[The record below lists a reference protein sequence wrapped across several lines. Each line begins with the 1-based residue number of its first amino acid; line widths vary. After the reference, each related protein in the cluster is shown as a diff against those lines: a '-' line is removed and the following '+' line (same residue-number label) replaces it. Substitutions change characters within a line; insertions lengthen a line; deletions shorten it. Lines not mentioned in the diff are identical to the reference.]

1 MRYKIKKY
9 SFKRTIKPTPPFYKN
24 QNKMKEYDIIIETDE
39 MIVSDFI
46 IEEENLKEAKRIA
59 QSHKRLERKGRTRV
73 KRIK

>member
-1 MRYKIKKY
+1 MDRLFLQKSKQDE
-9 SFKRTIKPTPPFYKN
+9 R
-24 QNKMKEYDIIIETDE
+24 EYDIIIETDE

-46 IEEENLKEAKRIA
+46 IEAENLKEANKIA

>member
-1 MRYKIKKY
+1 
-9 SFKRTIKPTPPFYKN
+9 
-24 QNKMKEYDIIIETDE
+24 MKEYDIIIETDG

-59 QSHKRLERKGRTRV
+59 QSHKRLERKGRTRI